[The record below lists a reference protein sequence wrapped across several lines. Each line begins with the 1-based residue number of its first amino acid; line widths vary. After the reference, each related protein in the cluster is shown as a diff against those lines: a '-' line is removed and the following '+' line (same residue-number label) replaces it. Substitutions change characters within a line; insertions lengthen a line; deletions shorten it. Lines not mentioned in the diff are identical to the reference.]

1 MHPDFEHLNP
11 DGLEDPDKETIKKEK
26 MFKPIDVGCLD
37 DLREQSRK
45 MDLYQ
50 KFVLQVAVRFARGI
64 VKSLKPKNKRP
75 VPPLLMVHG
84 GAGSGKSTVIS
95 VLAKWVHHILQ
106 KPGDDPDCPYIV
118 ISAFTGSAASNVNG
132 QTLHSVFSF
141 NFGSEFLTLSD
152 KKREEKRM
160 MFKNLQVLII
170 DEISLVDSDMMYKI
184 DLRLKEVKQNEN
196 PFGGVA
202 VLCFGDL
209 LQIKP
214 VKGRYIFEEP
224 KGLEFKLAF
233 AVNPHWERFRIV
245 NLEENHRQGADKSY
259 ADVLNRI
266 RVDKQTDEDME
277 MLQKRV
283 RPKNHKDMK
292 NPDSLW
298 LFGKNKPVD
307 DMNTIRL
314 LKIKGEELIKIKAKC
329 FHATIKDFKPPL
341 GKTGTIKDTPF
352 QAELRLK
359 IGAKIMLTYNV
370 ATADGLTNGSRG
382 TLIGTVR
389 NEEND
394 IMSLVI
400 KFENP
405 VHGQM
410 KRDLN
415 PGLTAK
421 YPGGTSIEKVS
432 FAFSLSKSKRGNIA
446 TAQVIQFP
454 IKLAFAA
461 TAHKIQGQTVKKPR
475 KVIVDLESV
484 FQPAM
489 AYVMLSRVESID
501 QLFILETFNEM
512 KIYGSK
518 SAVNELKKMNR
529 NSVNSKPS
537 KWNDKEISATRIS
550 TLNCGSI
557 RHQIEHI
564 RNDEVLKVSDVLCF
578 PETWL
583 WQDEDTS
590 KLDIIGF
597 QAHHVA
603 IGRGRGLSIYYKESK
618 FRHIQD
624 VSTEKIQLVKLS
636 AMRYDLIAVYKAP
649 LGNDGLLR
657 DQLEMLI
664 EANRSTIIFG
674 DLNLC
679 FIENRNCRTTK
690 HLIASGFKQ
699 IVEEATHISGGH
711 IDQVYMRG
719 DNIVAEVE
727 LHSPYY
733 TAKDHDALCILLQ
746 EVDQCNE

>member
-1 MHPDFEHLNP
+1 M
-11 DGLEDPDKETIKKEK
+11 
-26 MFKPIDVGCLD
+26 
-37 DLREQSRK
+37 
-45 MDLYQ
+45 
-50 KFVLQVAVRFARGI
+50 
-64 VKSLKPKNKRP
+64 
-75 VPPLLMVHG
+75 
-84 GAGSGKSTVIS
+84 
-95 VLAKWVHHILQ
+95 
-106 KPGDDPDCPYIV
+106 
-118 ISAFTGSAASNVNG
+118 
-132 QTLHSVFSF
+132 
-141 NFGSEFLTLSD
+141 
-152 KKREEKRM
+152 
-160 MFKNLQVLII
+160 
-170 DEISLVDSDMMYKI
+170 
-184 DLRLKEVKQNEN
+184 
-196 PFGGVA
+196 
-202 VLCFGDL
+202 
-209 LQIKP
+209 
-214 VKGRYIFEEP
+214 KGRYIFEEP

-415 PGLTAK
+415 PGLNAK
-421 YPGGTSIEKVS
+421 YPGGTSIDKVS
-432 FAFSLSKSKRGNIA
+432 FSFSLSKSKRGSIA

-475 KVIVDLESV
+475 KVIFDLESL
-484 FQPAM
+484 FQPAT

-501 QLFILETFNEM
+501 QLFKT
-512 KIYGSK
+512 
-518 SAVNELKKMNR
+518 AVNLKK
-529 NSVNSKPS
+529 
-537 KWNDKEISATRIS
+537 
-550 TLNCGSI
+550 
-557 RHQIEHI
+557 
-564 RNDEVLKVSDVLCF
+564 
-578 PETWL
+578 
-583 WQDEDTS
+583 
-590 KLDIIGF
+590 
-597 QAHHVA
+597 
-603 IGRGRGLSIYYKESK
+603 
-618 FRHIQD
+618 
-624 VSTEKIQLVKLS
+624 
-636 AMRYDLIAVYKAP
+636 
-649 LGNDGLLR
+649 
-657 DQLEMLI
+657 
-664 EANRSTIIFG
+664 
-674 DLNLC
+674 
-679 FIENRNCRTTK
+679 
-690 HLIASGFKQ
+690 
-699 IVEEATHISGGH
+699 
-711 IDQVYMRG
+711 
-719 DNIVAEVE
+719 
-727 LHSPYY
+727 
-733 TAKDHDALCILLQ
+733 
-746 EVDQCNE
+746 